1 MRGNI
6 SVMTGLVS
14 IELVCKYYSIDID
27 VESLKR
33 KYFIAEELSAEEIL
47 RILKDIGFKT
57 GHKNFRTLQEL
68 KKYPFPGIVILK
80 DNSFAVVLGLKDEKV
95 LYFDCA
101 DKKVYEVST
110 EKFNNLWKN
119 EAIVLY
125 PKFKTTI
132 LHLNF
137 KWLFSEFFKYKS
149 IFSQV
154 ILSSVFIQIFA
165 LITPLFIQI
174 IVDKVLPHFAM
185 STLHVVTIAFLI
197 IIVFDG
203 IFNYMRNYLLYHT
216 ANRIDAGLGAKV
228 YRHLLSL
235 PFRYFET
242 RKVGNIIARIR
253 ELENLRQFMTNISLT
268 VLLDTAFSVIFIL
281 IMLIYSVTLTLIV
294 LIFIGILALVSFL
307 STPIVR
313 QHLDEKF
320 QKGAQMQAFLVESIT
335 GIHTVK
341 SVAVE
346 GGMIKN
352 WENHLGE
359 YIFSSF
365 KLSNLANKVFTLSQ
379 TLQKLMI
386 LAVIYFGVTQ
396 VFENKMTI
404 GQLIAFQMFAFQLTV
419 PILRLVHMWQD
430 FQQARLSL
438 ERLGDIINTP
448 SEVEGAS
455 LKLANLKGEIV
466 FKDVSFRYYS
476 DGPYVLK
483 NVGFKIYPG
492 QLIGIVGRSGSGKST
507 TAKLIQRLYLP
518 TEGSIYI
525 DGVDIKQLSPS
536 FLRSRIGVVP
546 QESFLFSGTVRENIA
561 IAKPG
566 ASMEEIVK
574 AAILAG
580 AHEFIQEMPLGY
592 DTLIEEGGRSLSGG
606 QRQRIAIARALIL
619 NPGILIFD
627 EATSALDYE
636 SERIILDSIR
646 RLKGTRT
653 IIFISHRLS
662 FMRECDMVIVLDKGD
677 IVEMGTHET
686 LMKRGGL
693 YAHLYKQQECL
704 Q

>member
-1 MRGNI
+1 MQENI

-27 VESLKR
+27 IESLKK
-33 KYFIAEELSAEEIL
+33 KYFIAEGLFPDEIL
-47 RILKDIGFKT
+47 RILRDIGFKAS
-57 GHKNFRTLQEL
+57 HKKFRDLQEL
-68 KKYPFPGIVILK
+68 KKYPFPGIAILK
-80 DNSFAVVLGLKDEKV
+80 DNSFAVVLGLKNEKV
-95 LYFDCA
+95 LYFNYKH
-101 DKKVYEVST
+101 KKVSET
-110 EKFNNLWKN
+110 TAEEFNNLWKN

-125 PKFKTTI
+125 PKFETTT
-132 LHLNF
+132 LYLNF

-149 IFSQV
+149 IFLE
-154 ILSSVFIQIFA
+154 IIFSSAFIQVFA
-165 LITPLFIQI
+165 LIIPLFIQI

-197 IIVFDG
+197 VIVFDG

-216 ANRIDAGLGAKV
+216 ANRIDAGLGSRV
-228 YRHLLSL
+228 YKHLLSL

-242 RKVGNIIARIR
+242 RKVGNIIARLR
-253 ELENLRQFMTNISLT
+253 EIENLRQFMTNISLT
-268 VLLDTAFSVIFIL
+268 ILLDTIFSIIFIA
-281 IMLIYSVTLTLIV
+281 IMLIYSMILTLIV
-294 LIFIGILALVSFL
+294 LLFIGILAFISFV
-307 STPIVR
+307 STPLIR
-313 QHLDEKF
+313 QKLDEKF
-320 QKGAQMQAFLVESIT
+320 EKGAKMHAFLVESIT
-335 GIHTVK
+335 GIQTVK
-341 SVAVE
+341 STALE
-346 GGMIKN
+346 GKMIRK
-352 WENHLGE
+352 WEDHIGE
-359 YIFSSF
+359 YILSAF
-365 KLSNLANKVFTLSQ
+365 KLSNFANIVFTLSQ

-386 LAVIYFGVTQ
+386 LGVIYLGVIQ

-404 GQLIAFQMFAFQLTV
+404 GQLIAFQMFASQLTV
-419 PILRLVHMWQD
+419 PVLRLVHMWQD

-448 SEVEGAS
+448 SEVEGAT
-455 LKLANLKGEIV
+455 LKLADLKGEIV
-466 FKDVSFRYYS
+466 FEDVSFRYYS

-483 NVGFKIYPG
+483 NVSFKIYPG

-507 TAKLIQRLYLP
+507 IAKLVQRLYLP
-518 TEGSIYI
+518 TEGSICI
-525 DGVDIKQLSPS
+525 DGLDIKQLSPS
-536 FLRSRIGVVP
+536 FLRDRIGVVP
-546 QESFLFSGTVRENIA
+546 QESFLFSGTIRENIA

-592 DTLIEEGGRSLSGG
+592 DTPVEEGGRSLSGG
-606 QRQRIAIARALIL
+606 QRQRIAIARALIS
-619 NPGILIFD
+619 NPRILILD

-662 FMRECDMVIVLDKGD
+662 FMRECDMVIVLNKGE

-686 LMKRGGL
+686 LMKKRRL

-704 Q
+704 E

>member
-101 DKKVYEVST
+101 DKKVYEVSA

-137 KWLFSEFFKYKS
+137 KWLFSGFFKYKS

>member
-1 MRGNI
+1 
-6 SVMTGLVS
+6 MTGLVS

-101 DKKVYEVST
+101 DKKVYEVSA

-228 YRHLLSL
+228 YRHLLYL

-430 FQQARLSL
+430 FQQARLPL

-476 DGPYVLK
+476 DDPYVLK

>member
-101 DKKVYEVST
+101 DKKVYEVSA

-228 YRHLLSL
+228 YRHLLYL

-430 FQQARLSL
+430 FQQARLPL

-476 DGPYVLK
+476 DDPYVLK